1 MKKPKGI
8 ICFYH
13 ANCTD
18 GAASAAVIKLKYPKA
33 KLYPLNHGD
42 LIKIGV
48 NDKKV
53 FVVDFS
59 FDASILARMKQKA
72 HSVFW
77 YDHHITSIPI
87 EKDLGWGVINL
98 KESGASLTW
107 KMEFPHRPMPKVI
120 AYVKDKDLYT
130 WKLPYSRAIS
140 MEMKNLDGILK
151 PDSKTWKKLL
161 KMNSRQEWNKLKD
174 RGESALKYQRV
185 NILNGIRN
193 GFEVKFHGHNAYAVN
208 YSQEASDVGEY
219 IYKELGY
226 AIAIV
231 FYYTGSVWN
240 FSLRSNRIDV
250 SKLAL
255 KHGGGGHP
263 GAAGFRTKSIDW
275 LFRLKKEK

>member
-1 MKKPKGI
+1 MKKPKEI

-18 GAASAAVIKLKYPKA
+18 GAASAAVIKHKYPRV

-42 LIKIGV
+42 PIEPSV
-48 NDKKV
+48 TDKKV

-59 FDASILARMKQKA
+59 FDASILLEMKKKA

-87 EKDLGWGVINL
+87 EKELGWGVINL

-107 KMEFPHRPMPKVI
+107 KMEFPNRPMPKII

-130 WKLPYSRAIS
+130 WKLPNSRAIS
-140 MEMKNLDGILK
+140 MELKNMNGILT
-151 PDSKTWKKLL
+151 PESRLWKKLL
-161 KMNSRQEWNKLKD
+161 KMNSRREWNKLKE
-174 RGESALKYQRV
+174 RGESALLYQRV

-193 GFEVKFHGHNAYAVN
+193 GFDVTFHGHKAYAVN
-208 YSQEASDVGEY
+208 YSQEASDMGEY
-219 IYKELGY
+219 IYKELDY
-226 AIAIV
+226 PIAIV

-240 FSLRSNRIDV
+240 FSLRSSRIDV

-275 LFRLKKEK
+275 LLKLKK